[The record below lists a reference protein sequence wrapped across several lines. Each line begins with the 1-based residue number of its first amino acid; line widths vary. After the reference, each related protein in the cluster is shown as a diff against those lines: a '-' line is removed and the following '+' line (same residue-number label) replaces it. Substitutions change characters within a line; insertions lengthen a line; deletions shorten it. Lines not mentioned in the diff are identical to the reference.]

1 MSSMARWDIHHHK
14 RLPVFRILR
23 EGRVISMWRFWQ
35 RQNLI
40 TDGLGKIAK
49 GLDRL
54 MARMDKLENTVDE
67 LNAANGQQENKLLR
81 MQYKSSQEIL
91 GNLEDIKKS
100 LSLAGQVQDKL
111 HKEQKH
117 KGLML
122 KCLLE
127 LLDDLDLVNAKVQGD
142 EEDRWKDL
150 CRCWSGKITGALN
163 EAGIVEIPLLG
174 REFNPLYAEALG
186 TVTKDVWEGRP
197 TFAYQVVEVCK
208 RGFVWAD
215 GSILRKGSVVT
226 VEEEEVP
233 AVLPSRED
241 LSHPPCCKD
250 AENRSSFWLK
260 STASNPRSNRLT
272 LRQKI
277 QESSCSSQK
286 RRTAVS
292 WKKQKRR
299 VVEMDNNISA
309 NRRTLA

>member
-1 MSSMARWDIHHHK
+1 
-14 RLPVFRILR
+14 
-23 EGRVISMWRFWQ
+23 MWKFWQ
-35 RQNLI
+35 YQKLI

-100 LSLAGQVQDKL
+100 LSLAGQVKDNL
-111 HKEQKH
+111 HNEQKH

-142 EEDRWKDL
+142 EDDRWKDL
-150 CRCWSGKITGALN
+150 CRCWSEKITGTLN
-163 EAGIVEIPLLG
+163 EVGIVEIPLLG

-233 AVLPSRED
+233 AVSPSRED
-241 LSHPPCCKD
+241 LSHPPYCKG
-250 AENRSSFWLK
+250 AENRTSSFWLK
-260 STASNPRSNRLT
+260 ITASNPRSNRLT

-299 VVEMDNNISA
+299 VVEMNNNSSA
-309 NRRTLA
+309 SRRTLA

>member
-1 MSSMARWDIHHHK
+1 
-14 RLPVFRILR
+14 
-23 EGRVISMWRFWQ
+23 MWRFWQ

-40 TDGLGKIAK
+40 TDGLGKIAN
-49 GLDRL
+49 GLDKL
-54 MARMDKLENTVDE
+54 MARMDKLENTADE

-100 LSLAGQVQDKL
+100 LSIGGQVQENLQNERK
-111 HKEQKH
+111 Q

-142 EEDRWKDL
+142 EDDRWKDL
-150 CRCWSGKITGALN
+150 CRCWSEKIIGTLN
-163 EAGIVEIPLLG
+163 EAGIVEISLLG

-197 TFAYQVVEVCK
+197 TCACQVVEVCK

-233 AVLPSRED
+233 VVLPARED
-241 LSHPPCCKD
+241 LFLPPYREGV
-250 AENRSSFWLK
+250 ENKISPFGLSK
-260 STASNPRSNRLT
+260 SIVTHSRRTRLT
-272 LRQKI
+272 LRQKA
-277 QESSCSSQK
+277 QGSSCSSQK
-286 RRTAVS
+286 SRTAVS

-299 VVEMDNNISA
+299 VVESDKNISA
-309 NRRTLA
+309 NRRTLT